1 MNKGTVTKRYGPAN
15 CNVPHTR
22 TRADTCA
29 EAGGKLSHPTPTTW
43 LCSGPGDVRAAR
55 TPAPAAWTTNSTV
68 QVWARNLSKG
78 DVAVAV
84 YNNGAGAAEFS
95 LRWAQLPG
103 VARAPNSC
111 RDLWAKAAPAVGE
124 GLGGKLRGW
133 QCLLYRCT
141 F

>member
-29 EAGGKLSHPTPTTW
+29 EAGGRLSHPTPTTW

-55 TPAPAAWTTNSTV
+55 TPAPAAWPANSTV

-84 YNNGAGAAEFS
+84 YNNGAGAAGGGAGAEIVPRPVGKGCAS
-95 LRWAQLPG
+95 RRGRPG
-103 VARAPNSC
+103 R
-111 RDLWAKAAPAVGE
+111 KAARLAVLTTPLHILAG
-124 GLGGKLRGW
+124 
-133 QCLLYRCT
+133 
-141 F
+141 

>member
-1 MNKGTVTKRYGPAN
+1 M
-15 CNVPHTR
+15 
-22 TRADTCA
+22 
-29 EAGGKLSHPTPTTW
+29 
-43 LCSGPGDVRAAR
+43 
-55 TPAPAAWTTNSTV
+55 

-103 VARAPNSC
+103 VARAPKSC
-111 RDLWAKAAPAVGE
+111 RDLWAKAAQAVGE

-133 QCLLYRCT
+133 QCLLYRCAL
-141 F
+141 